1 MNNKSNDDFYVKWEK
16 NDFKYSTE
24 RINALK
30 EIIDR
35 LSKLEPDNE
44 FIKGLI

>member
-24 RINALK
+24 RINELK
-30 EIIDR
+30 YIIDD
-35 LSKLEPDNE
+35 LSQYTTC
-44 FIKGLI
+44 GLNVSP